1 MSKNQKKIDPVK
13 KNTILVYVALEFF
26 ILMMAWLVL
35 FKTGNL
41 STMLA
46 EGVQLSKILGAVQNL
61 YMLQTIF
68 FMISFLV
75 ILGLLI
81 YAWIMNKKSTQAKDK
96 EVITSGNDQI
106 KETKED
112 THEQTTGEEEKLMI
126 EQTQKR
132 KEVIETALKKQFES
146 PIKDNKIVSEKILSS
161 IAKGFEITQAEI
173 FLSQTKE
180 QRQKL
185 VLSSTFAFYIPEEKV
200 FEFEIGE
207 GLIAQVETAL
217 ETLYLKELPKGYI
230 SVK

>member
-41 STMLA
+41 SNMLA

-132 KEVIETALKKQFES
+132 KEVIETAL
-146 PIKDNKIVSEKILSS
+146 
-161 IAKGFEITQAEI
+161 
-173 FLSQTKE
+173 
-180 QRQKL
+180 
-185 VLSSTFAFYIPEEKV
+185 
-200 FEFEIGE
+200 
-207 GLIAQVETAL
+207 
-217 ETLYLKELPKGYI
+217 
-230 SVK
+230 

>member
-35 FKTGNL
+35 LKTGNL

-81 YAWIMNKKSTQAKDK
+81 YAWSMNKKATQAKDK

-132 KEVIETALKKQFES
+132 KDQ
-146 PIKDNKIVSEKILSS
+146 IK
-161 IAKGFEITQAEI
+161 GPF
-173 FLSQTKE
+173 
-180 QRQKL
+180 
-185 VLSSTFAFYIPEEKV
+185 
-200 FEFEIGE
+200 
-207 GLIAQVETAL
+207 
-217 ETLYLKELPKGYI
+217 
-230 SVK
+230 